1 MNRPPPPIALSAV
14 FIVNLRGDVLIE
26 RQYRSDISR
35 ANIDMFKTEIL
46 SLSAS
51 SSSPFSGR
59 KSSNGSSKR
68 NASTTSSKVDVQ
80 SLPPIRI
87 VGQIRFMFIRVANV
101 YVCAATKLNVNVSMC
116 FAFLK
121 SAIGTFQ
128 VRVEL
133 FFVLLLRV
141 FSQSHSHSHSIFK
154 EEEKDQ
160 EIQLTDVDSLFS
172 LSLSLRFASVSRG
185 ILLPQSYFGKVNEN
199 NIRANFVL
207 MYELFDEMCDNGYP
221 QITSANVLK
230 EFITQK
236 ASVMDII
243 EGKLNNKGDNGQMKS
258 SKDEKEEA
266 MNKLARARQTT
277 AQMTGSVQWRRP
289 GLMYKKNEV
298 YLDVI
303 ETISCVTQANGDALR
318 ASCSGRVV
326 LNAKLSGMPELKIGL
341 NDSLGD
347 EAKGGRN
354 NPNAV
359 DAGGDGK
366 DMDFRGMPSLANK
379 RKTIDLD
386 DLQFHHCVNLSKF
399 ASDKVVSFVPP
410 DGEFELMKYR
420 VSENV
425 SIPFKVIA
433 MVKELGRTRVSVDVM
448 FKSVFAEK
456 TVAQEIRV
464 RIPVPPNTAKVKVL
478 CSGGKARYL
487 AGEECLRWKIKNLPG
502 GKEIRLQAEVMLVG
516 SIKDDADDKKSGGKK
531 KWSQPPL
538 NVQFSLPMFTAS
550 GLRIRFLKVWS
561 KEGYEAT
568 KWVRYLTTAASSG
581 HQGASAKLTS
591 SERKKMGDFEVR
603 VNSDGNNNYNNI
615 YNDNGESSVLND
627 NIGRLRISN

>member
-1 MNRPPPPIALSAV
+1 
-14 FIVNLRGDVLIE
+14 
-26 RQYRSDISR
+26 
-35 ANIDMFKTEIL
+35 
-46 SLSAS
+46 
-51 SSSPFSGR
+51 
-59 KSSNGSSKR
+59 
-68 NASTTSSKVDVQ
+68 
-80 SLPPIRI
+80 
-87 VGQIRFMFIRVANV
+87 MFIRVANV

-160 EIQLTDVDSLFS
+160 EIQLTDVDSLFSLSFSFSLS

-603 VNSDGNNNYNNI
+603 VNSDGNNNNI
-615 YNDNGESSVLND
+615 YNDNGENSVLND

>member
-1 MNRPPPPIALSAV
+1 MNRPPPPPIALSAV

-59 KSSNGSSKR
+59 KSNGSSKR
-68 NASTTSSKVDVQ
+68 NASTSSKVDVQ

-121 SAIGTFQ
+121 SAIGTF
-128 VRVEL
+128 
-133 FFVLLLRV
+133 
-141 FSQSHSHSHSIFK
+141 
-154 EEEKDQ
+154 
-160 EIQLTDVDSLFS
+160 
-172 LSLSLRFASVSRG
+172 
-185 ILLPQSYFGKVNEN
+185 QSYFGKVNEN

-243 EGKLNNKGDNGQMKS
+243 EGKLNNKGENGQMKS

-399 ASDKVVSFVPP
+399 SSDKVVSFVPP

-603 VNSDGNNNYNNI
+603 VNSDGNNNNNI
-615 YNDNGESSVLND
+615 YNDNGENSVLND

>member
-1 MNRPPPPIALSAV
+1 M
-14 FIVNLRGDVLIE
+14 
-26 RQYRSDISR
+26 
-35 ANIDMFKTEIL
+35 
-46 SLSAS
+46 
-51 SSSPFSGR
+51 
-59 KSSNGSSKR
+59 
-68 NASTTSSKVDVQ
+68 
-80 SLPPIRI
+80 
-87 VGQIRFMFIRVANV
+87 
-101 YVCAATKLNVNVSMC
+101 
-116 FAFLK
+116 
-121 SAIGTFQ
+121 
-128 VRVEL
+128 
-133 FFVLLLRV
+133 
-141 FSQSHSHSHSIFK
+141 
-154 EEEKDQ
+154 
-160 EIQLTDVDSLFS
+160 
-172 LSLSLRFASVSRG
+172 
-185 ILLPQSYFGKVNEN
+185 NEN

-221 QITSANVLK
+221 QITSANTLK

-236 ASVMDII
+236 ASVLDII
-243 EGKLNNKGDNGQMKS
+243 EGKLNSKGENGQVK

-277 AQMTGSVQWRRP
+277 AQMTGAVQWRRP

-354 NPNAV
+354 NPNS
-359 DAGGDGK
+359 GDGTLG
-366 DMDFRGMPSLANK
+366 MEFPMPSLANK

-399 ASDKVVSFVPP
+399 ASDKIVSFVPP

-448 FKSVFAEK
+448 FKSLYAEK

-487 AGEECLRWKIKNLPG
+487 AGEECLRWKVKNFPG
-502 GKEIRLQAEVMLVG
+502 GKEIRLHAEVMLVG
-516 SIKDDADDKKSGGKK
+516 SIKDDLDDKKSGGKK

-603 VNSDGNNNYNNI
+603 VN
-615 YNDNGESSVLND
+615 NDAGSGIGGASIEND
-627 NIGRLRISN
+627 VGRLRIAN

>member
-1 MNRPPPPIALSAV
+1 
-14 FIVNLRGDVLIE
+14 
-26 RQYRSDISR
+26 
-35 ANIDMFKTEIL
+35 
-46 SLSAS
+46 
-51 SSSPFSGR
+51 
-59 KSSNGSSKR
+59 
-68 NASTTSSKVDVQ
+68 
-80 SLPPIRI
+80 
-87 VGQIRFMFIRVANV
+87 MFIRVANV

-160 EIQLTDVDSLFS
+160 EIQLTDVDSLFSLSFSFSLS

>member
-1 MNRPPPPIALSAV
+1 M
-14 FIVNLRGDVLIE
+14 
-26 RQYRSDISR
+26 
-35 ANIDMFKTEIL
+35 
-46 SLSAS
+46 
-51 SSSPFSGR
+51 
-59 KSSNGSSKR
+59 
-68 NASTTSSKVDVQ
+68 
-80 SLPPIRI
+80 
-87 VGQIRFMFIRVANV
+87 
-101 YVCAATKLNVNVSMC
+101 
-116 FAFLK
+116 
-121 SAIGTFQ
+121 
-128 VRVEL
+128 
-133 FFVLLLRV
+133 
-141 FSQSHSHSHSIFK
+141 
-154 EEEKDQ
+154 
-160 EIQLTDVDSLFS
+160 
-172 LSLSLRFASVSRG
+172 
-185 ILLPQSYFGKVNEN
+185 NEN

-478 CSGGKARYL
+478 CTGGKARYL

-615 YNDNGESSVLND
+615 YNDNGENSVLND

>member
-51 SSSPFSGR
+51 SSSLFSGR
-59 KSSNGSSKR
+59 KSNGSSKR
-68 NASTTSSKVDVQ
+68 NTSTSSKVDVQ

-121 SAIGTFQ
+121 SAIGTF
-128 VRVEL
+128 
-133 FFVLLLRV
+133 
-141 FSQSHSHSHSIFK
+141 
-154 EEEKDQ
+154 
-160 EIQLTDVDSLFS
+160 
-172 LSLSLRFASVSRG
+172 
-185 ILLPQSYFGKVNEN
+185 QSYFGKVNEN

-603 VNSDGNNNYNNI
+603 VNSDGNNNNNI
-615 YNDNGESSVLND
+615 YNDNGENSVLND

>member
-1 MNRPPPPIALSAV
+1 
-14 FIVNLRGDVLIE
+14 
-26 RQYRSDISR
+26 
-35 ANIDMFKTEIL
+35 
-46 SLSAS
+46 
-51 SSSPFSGR
+51 
-59 KSSNGSSKR
+59 
-68 NASTTSSKVDVQ
+68 
-80 SLPPIRI
+80 
-87 VGQIRFMFIRVANV
+87 MFIRVANV

-160 EIQLTDVDSLFS
+160 EIQLTDVDSLFSLSFFLS

-603 VNSDGNNNYNNI
+603 VNSDGNNNNI
-615 YNDNGESSVLND
+615 YNDNGENSVLND

>member
-1 MNRPPPPIALSAV
+1 M
-14 FIVNLRGDVLIE
+14 LR
-26 RQYRSDISR
+26 
-35 ANIDMFKTEIL
+35 
-46 SLSAS
+46 
-51 SSSPFSGR
+51 
-59 KSSNGSSKR
+59 
-68 NASTTSSKVDVQ
+68 
-80 SLPPIRI
+80 
-87 VGQIRFMFIRVANV
+87 
-101 YVCAATKLNVNVSMC
+101 CA
-116 FAFLK
+116 
-121 SAIGTFQ
+121 
-128 VRVEL
+128 
-133 FFVLLLRV
+133 FVLSMMFRCARRAV
-141 FSQSHSHSHSIFK
+141 K
-154 EEEKDQ
+154 K
-160 EIQLTDVDSLFS
+160 TDVPMRSLFS
-172 LSLSLRFASVSRG
+172 FSH
-185 ILLPQSYFGKVNEN
+185 IQSYFGKVNEN

-207 MYELFDEMCDNGYP
+207 IYELFDEMCDNGYP
-221 QITSANVLK
+221 QITSANTLK

-243 EGKLNNKGDNGQMKS
+243 EGKLQGGLNKGENGQTK

-277 AQMTGSVQWRRP
+277 AQMTGAVQWRRP

-341 NDSLGD
+341 NDTLGD

-354 NPNAV
+354 NPNA
-359 DAGGDGK
+359 DDIKGDI
-366 DMDFRGMPSLANK
+366 DLPMPSLAHK

-425 SIPFKVIA
+425 TIPFKVIA

-448 FKSVFAEK
+448 FKSLFAEK

-487 AGEECLRWKIKNLPG
+487 AGEECLRWKIKNLSG

-581 HQGASAKLTS
+581 HQGASNKLTS

-603 VNSDGNNNYNNI
+603 VNT
-615 YNDNGESSVLND
+615 NGTDSFENTTV
-627 NIGRLRISN
+627 GRLSNVAQ

>member
-1 MNRPPPPIALSAV
+1 
-14 FIVNLRGDVLIE
+14 
-26 RQYRSDISR
+26 
-35 ANIDMFKTEIL
+35 
-46 SLSAS
+46 
-51 SSSPFSGR
+51 
-59 KSSNGSSKR
+59 
-68 NASTTSSKVDVQ
+68 VDVQ

-121 SAIGTFQ
+121 SAIGTF
-128 VRVEL
+128 
-133 FFVLLLRV
+133 
-141 FSQSHSHSHSIFK
+141 
-154 EEEKDQ
+154 
-160 EIQLTDVDSLFS
+160 
-172 LSLSLRFASVSRG
+172 
-185 ILLPQSYFGKVNEN
+185 QSYFGKVNEN

-603 VNSDGNNNYNNI
+603 VNSDGNNNNNI
-615 YNDNGESSVLND
+615 YNDNGENSVLND

>member
-1 MNRPPPPIALSAV
+1 MMFRCARRAV
-14 FIVNLRGDVLIE
+14 
-26 RQYRSDISR
+26 
-35 ANIDMFKTEIL
+35 K
-46 SLSAS
+46 
-51 SSSPFSGR
+51 
-59 KSSNGSSKR
+59 K
-68 NASTTSSKVDVQ
+68 
-80 SLPPIRI
+80 
-87 VGQIRFMFIRVANV
+87 
-101 YVCAATKLNVNVSMC
+101 
-116 FAFLK
+116 
-121 SAIGTFQ
+121 
-128 VRVEL
+128 
-133 FFVLLLRV
+133 
-141 FSQSHSHSHSIFK
+141 
-154 EEEKDQ
+154 
-160 EIQLTDVDSLFS
+160 TDVPMRSLFS
-172 LSLSLRFASVSRG
+172 FSH
-185 ILLPQSYFGKVNEN
+185 IQSYFGKVNEN

-207 MYELFDEMCDNGYP
+207 IYELFDEMCDNGYP
-221 QITSANVLK
+221 QITSANTLK

-243 EGKLNNKGDNGQMKS
+243 EGKLQGGLNKGENGQTK

-277 AQMTGSVQWRRP
+277 AQMTGAVQWRRP

-341 NDSLGD
+341 NDTLGD

-354 NPNAV
+354 NPNADDV
-359 DAGGDGK
+359 KGDI
-366 DMDFRGMPSLANK
+366 DLPMPSLAHK

-425 SIPFKVIA
+425 TIPFKVIA

-448 FKSVFAEK
+448 FKSLFAEK

-487 AGEECLRWKIKNLPG
+487 SGEECLRWKIKNLPG

-516 SIKDDADDKKSGGKK
+516 SIKDDADDKKYGGKK

-581 HQGASAKLTS
+581 HQGASNKLTS

-603 VNSDGNNNYNNI
+603 VNT
-615 YNDNGESSVLND
+615 NGTDSFENTTV
-627 NIGRLRISN
+627 GRLSNVAQYED

>member
-1 MNRPPPPIALSAV
+1 
-14 FIVNLRGDVLIE
+14 
-26 RQYRSDISR
+26 
-35 ANIDMFKTEIL
+35 
-46 SLSAS
+46 
-51 SSSPFSGR
+51 
-59 KSSNGSSKR
+59 
-68 NASTTSSKVDVQ
+68 
-80 SLPPIRI
+80 
-87 VGQIRFMFIRVANV
+87 MFIRVANV

>member
-1 MNRPPPPIALSAV
+1 
-14 FIVNLRGDVLIE
+14 
-26 RQYRSDISR
+26 
-35 ANIDMFKTEIL
+35 
-46 SLSAS
+46 
-51 SSSPFSGR
+51 
-59 KSSNGSSKR
+59 
-68 NASTTSSKVDVQ
+68 
-80 SLPPIRI
+80 
-87 VGQIRFMFIRVANV
+87 MFIRVANV

-172 LSLSLRFASVSRG
+172 LSFFLSLSLRFASVSRG

>member
-1 MNRPPPPIALSAV
+1 
-14 FIVNLRGDVLIE
+14 
-26 RQYRSDISR
+26 
-35 ANIDMFKTEIL
+35 
-46 SLSAS
+46 
-51 SSSPFSGR
+51 
-59 KSSNGSSKR
+59 
-68 NASTTSSKVDVQ
+68 
-80 SLPPIRI
+80 
-87 VGQIRFMFIRVANV
+87 MFIRVANV

-160 EIQLTDVDSLFS
+160 EIQLTDVDSLFSLSFFLSLS